1 MNNAYRNNET
11 ISKRKVYIIGFILLV
26 MVIGFAFYNTKD
38 LITEGAIKKEE
49 LMNEYNLLQPLPG
62 TLRTTLS
69 SHNKSNSAIVSAS
82 YRSSK
87 NYEEIKSF
95 YMDEAKKNGW
105 VFVNEET
112 VSDWGRDF
120 GGKSLHFRKGDYTLS
135 IQYAGEKADYGWD
148 FGVSLAWSYMK

>member
-1 MNNAYRNNET
+1 MEYNIIIVNKNRKREEKAWGTEGYFLNNKYRNNET
-11 ISKRKVYIIGFILLV
+11 ISNRKVYSIGFILLV

-62 TLRTTLS
+62 AIRTTLS

-87 NYEEIKSF
+87 SYEEIKSF
-95 YMDEAKKNGW
+95 
-105 VFVNEET
+105 
-112 VSDWGRDF
+112 
-120 GGKSLHFRKGDYTLS
+120 L
-135 IQYAGEKADYGWD
+135 YG
-148 FGVSLAWSYMK
+148 